1 MNVERKF
8 HSVGQG
14 AFYTEKIYD
23 DFNEYNIVYDC
34 GSTTTNNSSILRREI
49 DNQFSQGDIIDIL
62 FISHLHKDHINGI
75 EDLMKKCAIKNIV
88 LPLMNPTE
96 IFILSNNYFRNQT
109 TLHMPYNINGFLNKL
124 RESGINLIYIDP
136 NQEGEEQIF
145 ISNSSNPDIVTNSV
159 LRNFDWIFKLHIHN
173 YTNQRILFE
182 QELICQNIDINNIDL
197 SNQSNRNNLKRI
209 YERIY
214 KNANIGSLVIFS
226 NGLVNVKGALYLGD
240 YDCFSSDT
248 WKSFFKRYCND
259 FVNLSTL
266 QIPHH
271 GSKGSFNTKLL
282 SNNLFQS
289 NNINYI
295 ISHGIS
301 NPYRHPHTQV
311 LNSFYQNN
319 INVRSITESI
329 YTRFIENL

>member
-23 DFNEYNIVYDC
+23 DFNEYKIVYDC

-49 DNQFSQGDIIDIL
+49 DNQFDSGDIIDIL
-62 FISHLHKDHINGI
+62 FISHLHKDHVNGI
-75 EDLMKKCAIKNIV
+75 EYLMQRCTIRNIV
-88 LPLMNPTE
+88 LPLVHPTE
-96 IFILSNNYFRNQT
+96 ITILSNNYFRGQNT
-109 TLHMPYNINGFLNKL
+109 FYDVSSFLNRLDRKD
-124 RESGINLIYIDP
+124 INIIYIDP
-136 NQEGEEQIF
+136 SSEMEKQIF
-145 ISNSSNPDIVTNSV
+145 ILNNSNPAITSTNSV
-159 LRNFDWIFKLHIHN
+159 LNNFDWIFKLHTHN
-173 YTNQRILFE
+173 YTNQRRLFE
-182 QELICQNIDINNIDL
+182 QELTRQKIDINSIDL
-197 SNQSNRNNLKRI
+197 SNQNNRDNLKKI

-214 KNANIGSLVIFS
+214 RNANIGSLVVFS
-226 NGLVNVKGALYLGD
+226 NCSANAKGALYLGD
-240 YDCFSSDT
+240 YDCSSSET
-248 WKSFFKRYCND
+248 WNSFFGRYSND
-259 FVNLSTL
+259 FINLSTL

-271 GSKGSFNTKLL
+271 GSKHNFNMNLL
-282 SNNLFQS
+282 FNNLFQS

-319 INVRSITESI
+319 INIRSITESI